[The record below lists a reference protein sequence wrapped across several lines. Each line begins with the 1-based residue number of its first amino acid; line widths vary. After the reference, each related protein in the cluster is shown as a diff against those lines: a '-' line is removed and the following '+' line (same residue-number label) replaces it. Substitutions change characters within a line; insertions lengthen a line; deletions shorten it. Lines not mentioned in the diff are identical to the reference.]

1 MDSLDGSKDCEQDG
15 SSVGELFSRLR
26 DIVSKLPPERADLLL
41 EGLEM
46 AKKKTAGPELDTD
59 LESALRTAI
68 TESELTHYAIAK
80 QITEAR
86 VGTPRK
92 VMAPSVIDR
101 FMGGKTITL
110 TIASEIA
117 KVLNYVLVKNL
128 D

>member
-15 SSVGELFSRLR
+15 SVGELFSRLR

-46 AKKKTAGPELDTD
+46 AKKKSAGPELDTD

-68 TESELTHYAIAK
+68 TESGLTHYAIAK

-86 VGTPRK
+86 GG
-92 VMAPSVIDR
+92 APKFGPDILDR
-101 FMGGKTITL
+101 FIKGERTITL
-110 TIASEIA
+110 GNASEIA
-117 KVLNYVLVKNL
+117 KVLNYVLVKNP